1 MCKESGTDGYIRAR
15 QRLHKCTRHAS
26 ARTPQKPGMD
36 AAAQITHIEAYNARG
51 DSAGQS
57 TRGTQLG
64 FAQMGDNFDVTMIIF
79 AALALFVV
87 WKLRSVLGT
96 RTGNEPRPDP
106 MSRRPGQPANSAN
119 DEGNVVRLPG
129 AGPERRPPPLQPA
142 AARPR
147 DENRWDGLAARD
159 SQVWEGLDQ
168 AVAAD
173 PTFDPRVFLDGAK
186 SAYEM
191 IITAFARGDRQ
202 TLRGLLSK
210 EVFDSFSQALSEREA
225 QGNRVDTTFVS
236 IDKADITDVQV
247 RGKMLQVAVSFTSKL
262 ITATFDRNGAVIDG
276 NPDKVVDV
284 GDLWTFAHDISS
296 RDPNWALIGT

>member
-1 MCKESGTDGYIRAR
+1 
-15 QRLHKCTRHAS
+15 
-26 ARTPQKPGMD
+26 MD
-36 AAAQITHIEAYNARG
+36 VRAQITHIEATQRQRTSRRADR
-51 DSAGQS
+51 
-57 TRGTQLG
+57 RGTQFG

-87 WKLRSVLGT
+87 WKLRSVLGA

-106 MSRRPGQPANSAN
+106 MTRRPGQPATNAN

-129 AGPERRPPPLQPA
+129 AAPERRAPA
-142 AARPR
+142 PAPASPR
-147 DENRWDGLAARD
+147 DDARWDGLAARD
-159 SQVWEGLDQ
+159 SKVWEGLDQ

-173 PTFDPRVFLDGAK
+173 PGFEPRVFLDGAK

-202 TLRGLLSK
+202 SLRGLLSK
-210 EVFDSFSQALSEREA
+210 EVFDSFSQALTDREA
-225 QGNRVDTTFVS
+225 QGSRVDTTFVS

-247 RGKMLQVAVSFTSKL
+247 RGKMLQVTVSFTSKL
-262 ITATFDRNGAVIDG
+262 ITATFDRSGNVIDG

>member
-1 MCKESGTDGYIRAR
+1 
-15 QRLHKCTRHAS
+15 
-26 ARTPQKPGMD
+26 
-36 AAAQITHIEAYNARG
+36 
-51 DSAGQS
+51 
-57 TRGTQLG
+57 
-64 FAQMGDNFDVTMIIF
+64 MGDTFDVTTIIF

-106 MSRRPGQPANSAN
+106 MARNGRPGPGPGPGAN

-129 AGPERRPPPLQPA
+129 AAPDRRGPGAPA
-142 AARPR
+142 AKAR
-147 DENRWDGLAARD
+147 DENRWDGLAEKG
-159 SQVWEGLDQ
+159 SPVWEGLDQ

-173 PTFDPRVFLDGAK
+173 PSFDPRVFLDGAK
-186 SAYEM
+186 AAYEM

-210 EVFDSFSQALSEREA
+210 EVFDGFSQALTDRET

-236 IDKADITDVQV
+236 IDKADISDVQV
-247 RGKMLQVAVSFTSKL
+247 RGKMLQVAVSFSSKL
-262 ITATFDRNGAVIDG
+262 ITATFDRNNNVIDG

-284 GDLWTFAHDISS
+284 ADLWTFAHDVTS
-296 RDPNWALIGT
+296 RDPNWALVAT

>member
-1 MCKESGTDGYIRAR
+1 MSDT
-15 QRLHKCTRHAS
+15 
-26 ARTPQKPGMD
+26 
-36 AAAQITHIEAYNARG
+36 
-51 DSAGQS
+51 
-57 TRGTQLG
+57 
-64 FAQMGDNFDVTMIIF
+64 FDVTTIIF

-106 MSRRPGQPANSAN
+106 NSLARNGRPAPGPGAN

-129 AGPERRPPPLQPA
+129 AAPERRPAGAPA
-142 AARPR
+142 AKAR
-147 DENRWDGLAARD
+147 DENRWDGLAEKGSPMWDA
-159 SQVWEGLDQ
+159 LDQ

-173 PTFDPRVFLDGAK
+173 PSFDPRTFLEGAK

-202 TLRGLLSK
+202 ALKGLLSK
-210 EVFDSFSQALSEREA
+210 EVFDSFSQALADREA

-236 IDKADITDVQV
+236 IDKADISDVQV
-247 RGKMLQVAVSFTSKL
+247 RGKMLQVAVAFSSKL
-262 ITATFDRNGAVIDG
+262 ITATFDKSNNVIDG

-284 GDLWTFAHDISS
+284 ADLWTFAHDVTS
-296 RDPNWALIGT
+296 RDPNWALVAT

>member
-1 MCKESGTDGYIRAR
+1 MS
-15 QRLHKCTRHAS
+15 
-26 ARTPQKPGMD
+26 
-36 AAAQITHIEAYNARG
+36 
-51 DSAGQS
+51 DS
-57 TRGTQLG
+57 
-64 FAQMGDNFDVTMIIF
+64 FDVTTIIF

-106 MSRRPGQPANSAN
+106 LARNRGPSPAPGAN

-129 AGPERRPPPLQPA
+129 SAPERPTTIPA
-142 AARPR
+142 ASRAR

-159 SQVWEGLDQ
+159 SKVWEGLDQ

-173 PTFDPRVFLDGAK
+173 PTFDPRVFLEGAK

-202 TLRGLLSK
+202 ALRGLLSK
-210 EVFDSFSQALSEREA
+210 EVFDSFSQALTDREA

-236 IDKADITDVQV
+236 IDKAEITDLQV
-247 RGKMLQVAVSFTSKL
+247 RGKMLQVAVAFTSKL
-262 ITATFDRNGAVIDG
+262 ITATFDGNNNVIDG

-296 RDPNWALIGT
+296 RDPNWALIAT